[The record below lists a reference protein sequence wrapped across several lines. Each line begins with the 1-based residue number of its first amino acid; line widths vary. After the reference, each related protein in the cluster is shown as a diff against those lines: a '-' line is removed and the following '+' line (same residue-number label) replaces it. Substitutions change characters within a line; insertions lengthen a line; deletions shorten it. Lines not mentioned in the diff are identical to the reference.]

1 MVREQ
6 NLLHMYS
13 LILDIRETANFD
25 FPFPRASS
33 YQAKS
38 NSVQGDSQSTVMSM
52 MVSSEACLLQGRLG
66 EWVREGSQ
74 SNNNKFNDCGVLRNK
89 FCSTEAE
96 HIKSNDVLHLAYD
109 GPVRENDC
117 IIEHGV
123 SNSKKDSNGS
133 YDKLVSPVKGETS
146 NSGYQF
152 PFAASCQA
160 RIEFLGIG

>member
-6 NLLHMYS
+6 NLLHLYS

-38 NSVQGDSQSTVMSM
+38 NLVLGDSQCAVMLT
-52 MVSSEACLLQGRLG
+52 MVSSEACLLQVGLG

-74 SNNNKFNDCGVLRNK
+74 SNNNKFNDRGVLRNK

-96 HIKSNDVLHLAYD
+96 HIKSNDVLHLHMMVQSVKMTASL
-109 GPVRENDC
+109 NMA
-117 IIEHGV
+117 
-123 SNSKKDSNGS
+123 
-133 YDKLVSPVKGETS
+133 SPIQK
-146 NSGYQF
+146 
-152 PFAASCQA
+152 
-160 RIEFLGIG
+160 